1 MNQTPNPCDPGT
13 EPATAR
19 SATRRGGV
27 RRLLVRASLL
37 CVALLCVAGGVGY
50 WLWQSEPAYVTRTRA
65 LLQSKSHGELEQM
78 ASSLE
83 NRIVSELTS
92 ISPTSGTGSSTHS
105 NAAVT
110 ATLESRITGDA
121 GDVRTISV
129 SLDEVNAWM
138 AVKLN
143 AWLANQHKTLPDE
156 ITEPMVA
163 VRDDK
168 LVLAFRYVS
177 DRLDQVVSLDFTVEL
192 QDGQEATIKLLGIRG
207 GKLPLPAGTAAKLMP
222 KTADSDQQGVIEKL
236 AKAFDGMSFD
246 PVANIDASRKARVI
260 GLALRPDGLDVTVR
274 VESRYADGRQP

>member
-1 MNQTPNPCDPGT
+1 MNQTPNPCDPGA
-13 EPATAR
+13 EPATAH

-50 WLWQSEPAYVTRTRA
+50 WLWQSEPAYVTRTRTF
-65 LLQSKSHGELEQM
+65 LQSKSHGELEQM

-83 NRIVSELTS
+83 NRIARQLSGIGLGQPTG
-92 ISPTSGTGSSTHS
+92 SPAGTSG
-105 NAAVT
+105 AA
-110 ATLESRITGDA
+110 ADAIKGRIAGGTGDV
-121 GDVRTISV
+121 GTISV